1 MHNGSSTLAGVIES
15 ISSQTFEDFGVVVVD
30 DGSTDGSGE
39 MIPADPRFQDY
50 DLWLTALNAGAR
62 FAKLPEQLVRVRDA
76 HDRTSRTDPRC
87 TLDALMACKIHHL
100 TRDVLADRKEVLV
113 WGAGRVGKRWL
124 RALPAAGIRVCAAVE
139 LHPRR
144 LGKRIHGALI
154 IPPEDLP
161 GTMSDM
167 EDPFIL
173 VAVGAPGVRDDIR
186 DRAGALGL
194 SEGTHYLFVA

>member
-1 MHNGSSTLAGVIES
+1 MPWLE
-15 ISSQTFEDFGVVVVD
+15 
-30 DGSTDGSGE
+30 
-39 MIPADPRFQDY
+39 DY
-50 DLWLTALNAGAR
+50 DLWLTALNAGAN
-62 FAKLPEQLVRVRDA
+62 FAKLPERLVRVRDA

-87 TLDALMACKIHHL
+87 TLAALMACKIHHL